1 MDKEYASFLL
11 QCDEKMNITNTFWY
25 RPVYLISPYQRNL
38 LDLFSDSDKNK
49 VEDVVLKAFTK
60 DEILSFEGLV
70 KLASPDVDI
79 ALCVMASGD
88 KLLVHGIQFSVL
100 GDKENAD
107 VVKDLVHGFMKVIK
121 DSDTELITENETMIR
136 YQFEQIQK
144 LNNELLNMQRQVKKA
159 NSKLNKLNKDLS
171 NRLVKDAL
179 TGLVSRYQYR
189 EEIELTIGGSP
200 EKQGIFTFLDIDD
213 FKGINDTL
221 GHRAGDDFLKEF
233 AARLLKL
240 PFENMIC
247 MRIAGDEFGLYI
259 HGYETVTEEDIAE
272 IWTQIKKLVLSAPII
287 LESGER
293 AINCSAGMSVYGKD
307 TVDIYDLIEYAD
319 FAMYEAKNSGKN
331 SYSQFN
337 SDRYGTKK
345 ISIL

>member
-1 MDKEYASFLL
+1 MDKEYVSFLL

-25 RPVYLISPYQRNL
+25 RPIYLISPYQRNL
-38 LDLFSDSDKNK
+38 LDLFSDIDKSK
-49 VEDVVLKAFTK
+49 VKDVVLRTFTK
-60 DEILSFEGLV
+60 DEILSCEGLLN
-70 KLASPDVDI
+70 LASPDVDI
-79 ALCVMASGD
+79 ALCMMSSGD
-88 KLLVHGIQFSVL
+88 KLLIHGIQFSVL
-100 GDKENAD
+100 GDKENAG
-107 VVKDLVHGFMKVIK
+107 VVKDLVHRFMKVIK
-121 DSDTELITENETMIR
+121 DSDTDLLSENETMIR

-189 EEIELTIGGSP
+189 EEIELTIGRSP

-233 AARLLKL
+233 AARLLQL

-259 HGYETVTEEDIAE
+259 HGYDNVTEEDIAQV
-272 IWTQIKKLVLSAPII
+272 WTQI
-287 LESGER
+287 
-293 AINCSAGMSVYGKD
+293 N
-307 TVDIYDLIEYAD
+307 
-319 FAMYEAKNSGKN
+319 
-331 SYSQFN
+331 
-337 SDRYGTKK
+337 
-345 ISIL
+345 

>member
-1 MDKEYASFLL
+1 MDKEYVSFLL

-25 RPVYLISPYQRNL
+25 RPIYLISPYHRNL
-38 LDLFSDSDKNK
+38 LDLFSDIDKSK
-49 VEDVVLKAFTK
+49 VKDVVLRTFTK
-60 DEILSFEGLV
+60 DEILSCEGLLN
-70 KLASPDVDI
+70 LASPDVDI
-79 ALCVMASGD
+79 ALCMMSSGD
-88 KLLVHGIQFSVL
+88 KLLIHGIQFSVL
-100 GDKENAD
+100 GDKENAG
-107 VVKDLVHGFMKVIK
+107 VVKDLVHRFMKVIK
-121 DSDTELITENETMIR
+121 DSDTDLLSENETMIR

-189 EEIELTIGGSP
+189 EEIELTIGRSP

-233 AARLLKL
+233 AARLLQL

-259 HGYETVTEEDIAE
+259 HGYDNVTEEDIAQV
-272 IWTQIKKLVLSAPII
+272 WTQIKKLVLSGPII

-293 AINCSAGMSVYGKD
+293 AISCSAGMSVYGKD

-337 SDRYGTKK
+337 LDRYKTKK

>member
-49 VEDVVLKAFTK
+49 VEDVVSKAFTK
-60 DEILSFEGLV
+60 DEILSCEGLV

-100 GDKENAD
+100 GYKENAD

-121 DSDTELITENETMIR
+121 NSDTELITENETMIR

-189 EEIELTIGGSP
+189 EEIELTIGRSP

-240 PFENMIC
+240 PFDNMIC

-259 HGYETVTEEDIAE
+259 HGYDNVAEDDILE
-272 IWTQIKKLVLSAPII
+272 IWTKIKEIVLTDPIA
-287 LESGER
+287 LSSDVKS
-293 AINCSAGMSVYGKD
+293 INCSAGMAVYGKD
-307 TVDIYDLIEYAD
+307 TTDIYDLIEYAD

-331 SYSQFN
+331 SHSQF
-337 SDRYGTKK
+337 SLDRYKTKK
-345 ISIL
+345 TSIL